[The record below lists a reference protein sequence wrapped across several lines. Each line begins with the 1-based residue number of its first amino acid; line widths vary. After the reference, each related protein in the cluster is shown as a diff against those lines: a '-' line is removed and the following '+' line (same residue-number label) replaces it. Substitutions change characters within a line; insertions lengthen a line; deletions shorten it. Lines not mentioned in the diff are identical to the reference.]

1 VIFPSPERQTVPA
14 VHICLAADDE
24 AAQARYVQ
32 AVTRLR
38 AVRSFL
44 ERHPF
49 ATDAAIAALLALFVL
64 QDVYTSSGYL
74 SGSKAVYVP
83 TALLM
88 TLPLAWRRRAPLT
101 VVSVVMGALVAE
113 SLAVGSAPTP
123 DTPLIALLLA
133 TYSVGA
139 HCERTRALVGAA
151 VSLAATV
158 VWVGPGDFLWP
169 VVVFGG
175 AWVAG
180 RLVRQR
186 ALQAVV
192 LEERALA
199 LDRAREADAR
209 AAAADERARIA
220 RELHDIL
227 AHSLSLIVVQA
238 GGERM
243 ALGGDRA
250 ATTEVL
256 EAIERT
262 GREALAETRRLLGT
276 LRAEDEALLRR
287 PQPTLAELERLV
299 SQVRDAGLS
308 VDLRVEG
315 EPVSLSGG
323 VAVSAYRIVQEA
335 LTNVVKHAGDARV
348 HVVVRY
354 RGSELELEVADDGG
368 GLRTAAGNGHGLI
381 GMRERVALYGGD
393 LFASAGADGGFVV
406 RARFPLGSAAS

>member
-1 VIFPSPERQTVPA
+1 VIFPSPERQTAPA

-64 QDVYTSSGYL
+64 QDVHTSSGYL

-101 VVSVVMGALVAE
+101 VASVVMGALVVE
-113 SLAVGSAPTP
+113 SLAVGSSPTP

-139 HCERTRALVGAA
+139 HCERTRALVGLAI
-151 VSLAATV
+151 SLAATV

-175 AWVAG
+175 AWLAG

-262 GREALAETRRLLGT
+262 GREALAETRRLLGP
-276 LRAEDEALLRR
+276 LRAED
-287 PQPTLAELERLV
+287 
-299 SQVRDAGLS
+299 
-308 VDLRVEG
+308 
-315 EPVSLSGG
+315 
-323 VAVSAYRIVQEA
+323 
-335 LTNVVKHAGDARV
+335 
-348 HVVVRY
+348 
-354 RGSELELEVADDGG
+354 
-368 GLRTAAGNGHGLI
+368 
-381 GMRERVALYGGD
+381 
-393 LFASAGADGGFVV
+393 
-406 RARFPLGSAAS
+406 